1 MQSNKQSN
9 EKLLSL
15 PELAGVDALVAMSPE
30 NFSYVGG
37 TFILTIELLR
47 PRHGYAIIAKD
58 SDPVLVVCS
67 IETSLARE
75 ESWIEDIRSYTEFKD
90 NPIDALV
97 SVLKEKGLAAG
108 KIGIDLSYLPYNS
121 YALLVDRLPDAE
133 IVDTT
138 DIVSAMRSV
147 KTSAEVAKIEWAT
160 QITHTSVIEAMAA
173 SQLGETEK
181 TMANRINT
189 GLLERGAEGSLFGV
203 FGSGERTRIAHALP
217 TDRVPKESEIIR
229 FDVGGRFGP
238 WKSDLARTYSTGNPT
253 ETQREFYRNLREVQ
267 EETIESV
274 KPGARAEDV
283 FFTCKEGC
291 KNRNMDFFMPHVGHG
306 FGIELHEDPMLR
318 PGDKTVLKEG
328 MVFNVEPF
336 GFDKDGIGYHL
347 EDLMVVTER
356 GNRLLTHGLAPTE
369 IPVISKPLDEQFG

>member
-37 TFILTIELLR
+37 TFVLTVELLR
-47 PRHGYAIIAKD
+47 PRHGYAIVAKD

-67 IETSLARE
+67 IETSLVQE
-75 ESWIEDIRSYTEFKD
+75 ESWIDDIRSYTEFKD

-138 DIVSAMRSV
+138 DVVAAMRGV
-147 KTSAEVAKIEWAT
+147 KTGDEVAKIESAT
-160 QITHTSVIEAMAA
+160 QITHTSVIDAMAA
-173 SQLGETEK
+173 SRLGETEK
-181 TMANRINT
+181 TMADRIVT
-189 GLLERGAEGSLFGV
+189 GLIERGAEGSLFGV
-203 FGSGERTRIAHALP
+203 FSSGERTRMPHALP
-217 TDRVPKESEIIR
+217 TDRVPERSEIIR

-238 WKSDLARTYSTGNPT
+238 WKSDFARTYSTGDPT
-253 ETQREFYRNLREVQ
+253 ETQRDFYRNLREVQ
-267 EETIESV
+267 EEAIESV

-283 FFTCKEGC
+283 FFACREGFE
-291 KNRNMDFFMPHVGHG
+291 KRKMGFHMPHVGHG

-318 PGDKTVLKEG
+318 PGEKTVLKEG
-328 MVFNVEPF
+328 MVFNIEPF
-336 GFDKDGIGYHL
+336 GFDKSGIGYHL
-347 EDLMVVTER
+347 EDLVVVTES
-356 GNRLLTHGLAPTE
+356 GNRLLTLGLAPTE
-369 IPVISKPLDEQFG
+369 IPVIGKPLDQQ

>member
-30 NFSYVGG
+30 NFAYVGG
-37 TFILTIELLR
+37 TFILTVELLR
-47 PRHGYAIIAKD
+47 PRHGYAIVAKD

-67 IETSLARE
+67 IETSLAQE

-90 NPIDALV
+90 NPIDILV
-97 SVLKEKGLAAG
+97 GVLKEKGLAAG

-138 DIVSAMRSV
+138 DIVSTMRSV
-147 KTSAEVAKIEWAT
+147 KTGAEVAKIASAT

-181 TMANRINT
+181 TMMDRIVT

-203 FGSGERTRIAHALP
+203 FGSGERTRMPHALA

-253 ETQREFYRNLREVQ
+253 ETQREFYRNLREAQ
-267 EETIESV
+267 EATIEMIR
-274 KPGARAEDV
+274 PGVLAEEV
-283 FFTCKEGC
+283 YYACKEEFEKRGL
-291 KNRNMDFFMPHVGHG
+291 DWWLPHCGHG

-318 PGDKTVLKEG
+318 PGEKTVLKEG

-347 EDLMVVTER
+347 EDLMVVTES
-356 GNRLLTHGLAPTE
+356 GTRLLTHGLAPTE
-369 IPVISKPLDEQFG
+369 IPVIGKPLDQQ